1 MMSAKPRILIVD
13 DEPEILKFLSLT
25 LEQHGFIT
33 ECAENG
39 KIAERIIASKLPDLV
54 ILDLGLPDMDGK
66 TLLLALREW
75 SSLPVIVL
83 SARNGEAEKVEA
95 LENGADDY
103 LTKPFGA
110 SELLARIK
118 VALRHSN
125 HVQGQNKSVYNYQG
139 LEIDLD
145 RRIVRLHREDIKLT
159 PTEYK
164 LLAALAKQPGKVIT
178 QNTLI
183 NEVWGKNAQGNSHY
197 LRIYVQHLRNK
208 LGDDPLVPH
217 YILTDPGIGYRL
229 IAN

>member
-1 MMSAKPRILIVD
+1 MTHTNPRILIVD
-13 DEPEILKFLSLT
+13 DEPEILKFLRLT
-25 LEQHGFIT
+25 LEQHGFII

-39 KIAERIIASKLPDLV
+39 KIAERIISNKPPDLI

-66 TLLLALREW
+66 TLLSVLRDW

-83 SARNGEAEKVEA
+83 SARDSEDEKVAA

-103 LTKPFGA
+103 LTKPFGT

-125 HVQGQNKSVYNYQG
+125 HAQGQERSPYNYKG

-145 RRIVRLHREDIKLT
+145 KRTVKLHEENIKLT

-164 LLAALAKQPGKVIT
+164 LLAALAKQPGKVVT

-208 LGDDPLVPH
+208 LKDDPLSPCF
-217 YILTDPGIGYRL
+217 ILTDPGIGYRL
-229 IAN
+229 AS